1 MLRATVTETPS
12 QQSWVLQGRLCKRW
26 AAELKEKWESTRST
40 RRGKTCSVDVEDVTY
55 VDAEGEATLLEMLHE
70 GAKLRASRVYMKGV
84 LESLK
89 SQAL

>member
-55 VDAEGEATLLEMLHE
+55 VDAEGEALLLEIVHE

-84 LESLK
+84 LELLK